1 MKEKFRQWMAGRYIG
16 DPLNQFITR
25 FAIILILLNIIVF
38 KSRILSGL
46 SLALAFYAFYRSLS
60 RDIDKRSRENAA
72 FLRKTT
78 GLRKGITRYRRRLFG
93 EGGYRYFACPSCGKE
108 LRVPKGKGK
117 VKVRCPH
124 CKHEMEK
131 RT

>member
-1 MKEKFRQWMAGRYIG
+1 MKEKLSQWMAGRYIG
-16 DPLNQFITR
+16 DALNQFITG
-25 FAIILILLNIIVF
+25 FAIVLILLNIFVF
-38 KSRILSGL
+38 KSQVLSGL
-46 SLALAFYAFYRSLS
+46 SLVLAFYAFYRSLS

-72 FLRKTT
+72 FLRKTL
-78 GLRKGITRYRRRLFG
+78 GLRKAVTRYRRRIFG
-93 EGGYRYFACPSCGKE
+93 EGGYRYFPCTSCGKE